1 MNDIS
6 SKKTL
11 NGSGVATDLAPL
23 IRTAVSEYG
32 FVHIFF
38 FWGPATLI
46 NINLTA
52 ILIVFLRCAICSSC
66 GFPLTP
72 C

>member
-32 FVHIFF
+32 FVHFF
-38 FWGPATLI
+38 FFFFLGPGYV
-46 NINLTA
+46 NQH
-52 ILIVFLRCAICSSC
+52 
-66 GFPLTP
+66 
-72 C
+72 

>member
-38 FWGPATLI
+38 FFLGPGYV
-46 NINLTA
+46 NQH
-52 ILIVFLRCAICSSC
+52 
-66 GFPLTP
+66 
-72 C
+72 